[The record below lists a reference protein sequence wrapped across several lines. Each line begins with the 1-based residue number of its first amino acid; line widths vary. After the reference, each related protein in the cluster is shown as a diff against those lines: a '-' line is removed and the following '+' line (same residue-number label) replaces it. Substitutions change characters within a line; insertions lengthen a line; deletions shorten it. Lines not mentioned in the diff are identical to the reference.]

1 MKDTGIVRRVDVLG
15 RVVIP
20 REIRK
25 ILNINDGDPLE
36 IYTSEDE
43 IILKKYSAI
52 ERRDFIASDVA
63 ASLSKVTA
71 HTAIVCDRDVILAAS
86 GAGAKELTAKTIS
99 KKLGK
104 LMSENKS
111 VLVNVSDGV
120 QPFEISEGNDYG
132 FCNQF
137 FLPVTDEQGAIG
149 GVLLADKNKDA
160 VITSSDV
167 SLCKLSA
174 EILSARR

>member
-1 MKDTGIVRRVDVLG
+1 MKDTGIIRRVDVLG

-36 IYTSEDE
+36 IYTSADE
-43 IILKKYSAI
+43 IILKKYSAV
-52 ERRDFIASDVA
+52 ERKDFVAADVA
-63 ASLSKVTA
+63 ESLNKVTA
-71 HTAIVCDRDVILAAS
+71 HTAIICDRDVILAAS
-86 GAGAKELTAKTIS
+86 GAGAKELTAKTVS

-104 LMSENKS
+104 FMSENKS
-111 VLVNVSDGV
+111 MMVNVSDGV
-120 QPFEISEGNDYG
+120 QPFEISEGNDHG

-137 FLPVTDEQGAIG
+137 FLPITDEQGVIG

-160 VITSSDV
+160 LITSLDI